1 MNMARFIFSLLFC
14 SVIACTLHAQNL
26 KIKNIVISRVITKI
40 ENNVHEKDENK
51 GPRAYFKIEFENN
64 TDTILVLDP
73 AHSKFTLQFRYNG
86 LDYRRKVR
94 SVFLSSFNEIKEIR
108 LKPNEK
114 YPVEFG
120 IRIFSGTNLIKEKKS
135 NKNSYDYSQEIL
147 KALPTLQLQYMDPD
161 LRIISGKIE
170 NTEIEDYIYIQKK
183 TTKH

>member
-14 SVIACTLHAQNL
+14 SVIACTLHGQNL

-51 GPRAYFKIEFENN
+51 GPRAYFKIELENN
-64 TDTILVLDP
+64 TDTVLVLDP
-73 AHSKFTLQFRYNG
+73 AHSKFMLQFRYNG
-86 LDYRRKVR
+86 LDYRRKVL

-108 LKPNEK
+108 LNPNEK

-135 NKNSYDYSQEIL
+135 NKSCYDYSQEIL
-147 KALPTLQLQYMDPD
+147 KVLPTLQIQYMDPD
-161 LRIISGKIE
+161 LRIMSGKIE
-170 NTEIEDYIYIQKK
+170 SINIEDYTYIPQRP
-183 TTKH
+183 TKH

>member
-1 MNMARFIFSLLFC
+1 MTRFIFSLLFC
-14 SVIACTLHAQNL
+14 SVIACSVLGQNL

-51 GPRAYFKIEFENN
+51 GPRAYFKIELENN
-64 TDTILVLDP
+64 TDTVLVLDP
-73 AHSKFTLQFRYNG
+73 AHSKFMLQFRYNG
-86 LDYRRKVR
+86 LDYRRKVL

>member
-1 MNMARFIFSLLFC
+1 MTVTRFIFSLLLC
-14 SVIACTLHAQNL
+14 SVIGCSVHGQNL
-26 KIKNIVISRVITKI
+26 KIKKIVISRVITKI

-51 GPRAYFKIEFENN
+51 GPRAYFKIELENN
-64 TDTILVLDP
+64 TDTVLVLDP
-73 AHSKFTLQFRYNG
+73 AHSKFMLQFRYNG
-86 LDYRRKVR
+86 LDYRRKVL

>member
-1 MNMARFIFSLLFC
+1 MNMAKFIFSLLI
-14 SVIACTLHAQNL
+14 SLTIACTLHGQNL

-40 ENNVHEKDENK
+40 ENNVHEKHENE
-51 GPRAYFKIEFENN
+51 GPRAYFKVELENN
-64 TDTILVLDP
+64 TDTVLVLDP
-73 AHSKFTLQFRYNG
+73 AHSKFMLQFRYNG
-86 LDYRRKVR
+86 LDYRRKVL
-94 SVFLSSFNEIKEIR
+94 SVFLSSFNELKEIR

-120 IRIFSGTNLIKEKKS
+120 IRIFSGTNLNKEKKS
-135 NKNSYDYSQEIL
+135 NKNCYDYSQEIL

-170 NTEIEDYIYIQKK
+170 NIEAEDYIYIPKK